1 MADSGPPELSL
12 LKTLKHPSAGPSRS
26 WQSLAH
32 PDPSTPLLATASAD
46 KTVNIWNLRDY
57 SLISTISG
65 GHKRSVRAVSWK
77 DYGSNATK
85 NKKPVVLGT
94 GSFDANVGIWIWN
107 DDRRWSRFRDNNGDS
122 NNDNNQPSLGGVQD
136 AAMIDE
142 SGNELDLTRNGDE
155 EDEEWHFSTLLTGP
169 DSEIKSIEFS
179 PPHYAANLLATCSRD
194 KSVWIWEE
202 VEPEEWETI
211 AVLSEHTGD
220 VKCVSWCAGAPR
232 GNGRKN
238 KRRKLETAGDGD
250 VEMGN
255 GSGHTN
261 GSFTPGDEE
270 DDVLGSRD
278 ILASGSYDDTIR
290 LWRDVEEEGD
300 WICVCVIEGHRGTVW
315 DVKWEGFIN
324 YDKLDLTGL
333 SDQDRSTA
341 VAEFEAD
348 WQPRI
353 VSCSDDLS
361 VRIWRRELSE
371 AEKAK
376 RAEKRNTTST
386 PTGFASSRLPSVIRP
401 MSSMERWVEDTVL
414 PEVHVRSVYAVDW
427 SRRTGLVV
435 SCGGDGAIV
444 VYKEVVDTGSDA
456 EANGDNGAA
465 DVVMNGT
472 TAPAGSSDETA
483 PQPYAVHKMKWI
495 VVAVIEG
502 AHDEFEINH
511 VCWAERRDKDKR
523 ADGEEVI
530 ISTGDEGDVRVWAL
544 PDALVER
551 DA

>member
-1 MADSGPPELSL
+1 M
-12 LKTLKHPSAGPSRS
+12 
-26 WQSLAH
+26 
-32 PDPSTPLLATASAD
+32 
-46 KTVNIWNLRDY
+46 
-57 SLISTISG
+57 
-65 GHKRSVRAVSWK
+65 
-77 DYGSNATK
+77 
-85 NKKPVVLGT
+85 
-94 GSFDANVGIWIWN
+94 
-107 DDRRWSRFRDNNGDS
+107 
-122 NNDNNQPSLGGVQD
+122 
-136 AAMIDE
+136 
-142 SGNELDLTRNGDE
+142 
-155 EDEEWHFSTLLTGP
+155 
-169 DSEIKSIEFS
+169 
-179 PPHYAANLLATCSRD
+179 
-194 KSVWIWEE
+194 
-202 VEPEEWETI
+202 
-211 AVLSEHTGD
+211 
-220 VKCVSWCAGAPR
+220 
-232 GNGRKN
+232 
-238 KRRKLETAGDGD
+238 
-250 VEMGN
+250 
-255 GSGHTN
+255 
-261 GSFTPGDEE
+261 
-270 DDVLGSRD
+270 
-278 ILASGSYDDTIR
+278 
-290 LWRDVEEEGD
+290 
-300 WICVCVIEGHRGTVW
+300 
-315 DVKWEGFIN
+315 
-324 YDKLDLTGL
+324 
-333 SDQDRSTA
+333 
-341 VAEFEAD
+341 
-348 WQPRI
+348 
-353 VSCSDDLS
+353 
-361 VRIWRRELSE
+361 SE